1 MNNNTPDTEWEK
13 EFDEKFNK
21 AFCCDH
27 DHYGEEC
34 GKEFAT
40 KCKSF
45 IKKTLTSRDTYWKEE
60 MKKARQDWLRSEI
73 EKLEGM
79 KQPITIDDRV
89 ESAFASIEWDRYNE
103 ALTTIITRYKEE
115 LKVLESKV

>member
-1 MNNNTPDTEWEK
+1 MRDNTPDTEWEK

-45 IKKTLTSRDTYWKEE
+45 IKKTLTSRDTYWKE
-60 MKKARQDWLRSEI
+60 RVWTFLQDSRGKSFSK
-73 EKLEGM
+73 EKFM
-79 KQPITIDDRV
+79 
-89 ESAFASIEWDRYNE
+89 E
-103 ALTTIITRYKEE
+103 ALDN
-115 LKVLESKV
+115 LN